1 MLRKTCAGLWPKVI
15 STGLALTMALGVLA
29 AGNVA
34 HAARLHRVERGD
46 TLWRL
51 SRLFGTTVSGIQ
63 DVNGLSGDLILVDQV
78 LVIPEDDAD
87 AAQFDP
93 ESVELMA
100 RMIVAEAEGEP
111 YLGMVAVGAVI
122 MNRVESPH
130 FPDTIRA
137 VLFQRGQFEPIANGR
152 FWRVQVREI
161 HRRAARAALSGVDP
175 TGGAL
180 FFFAPRKTSNRFM
193 WSRPVIR
200 DIGNHRF
207 TH

>member
-1 MLRKTCAGLWPKVI
+1 MLRKNYAGLLAKVVA
-15 STGLALTMALGVLA
+15 TGLALTMALGVL
-29 AGNVA
+29 GNVA
-34 HAARLHRVERGD
+34 YAALSHRVERGD

-51 SRLFGTTVSGIQ
+51 SRLYRTTVTAIQ
-63 DVNGLSGDLILVDQV
+63 AANGLSGDLILVDQV
-78 LVIPEDDAD
+78 LVIPEDNSDAGDFD
-87 AAQFDP
+87 A

-122 MNRVESPH
+122 MNRVESPR

-161 HRRAARAALSGVDP
+161 HRRAARAALGGMDP

-180 FFFAPRKTSNRFM
+180 FFFAPRKTNNRFM
-193 WSRPVIR
+193 WSRPVIM
-200 DIGNHRF
+200 DIANHRF

>member
-1 MLRKTCAGLWPKVI
+1 MLRKNYAGLLAKVVA
-15 STGLALTMALGVLA
+15 TGLALTMALGVL
-29 AGNVA
+29 GNVA
-34 HAARLHRVERGD
+34 YAALSHRVERGD

-51 SRLFGTTVSGIQ
+51 SRLYRTTVTAIQ
-63 DVNGLSGDLILVDQV
+63 AANGLSGDLILVDQV
-78 LVIPEDDAD
+78 LVIPEDNSDAGDFD
-87 AAQFDP
+87 A

-122 MNRVESPH
+122 MNRVESPR

-161 HRRAARAALSGVDP
+161 HRRAARAALAGMDP

-180 FFFAPRKTSNRFM
+180 FFFAPRKTNNRFM
-193 WSRPVIR
+193 WSRPVIM
-200 DIGNHRF
+200 DIANHRF

>member
-1 MLRKTCAGLWPKVI
+1 MLRKNYAGLLAKVVA
-15 STGLALTMALGVLA
+15 TGLALAMALGVL
-29 AGNVA
+29 GNVA
-34 HAARLHRVERGD
+34 YAALSHRVERGD

-51 SRLFGTTVSGIQ
+51 SRLYRTTVPAIQ
-63 DVNGLSGDLILVDQV
+63 AANGLSGDLILVDQV
-78 LVIPEDDAD
+78 LVIPEDNSDAGDFD
-87 AAQFDP
+87 A

-122 MNRVESPH
+122 MNRVESPR

-161 HRRAARAALSGVDP
+161 HRRAARAALAGMDP

-180 FFFAPRKTSNRFM
+180 FFFAPRKTNNRFM
-193 WSRPVIR
+193 WSRPVIM
-200 DIGNHRF
+200 DIANHRF